1 MAERK
6 PIKIPHLYCLLFMQT
21 KIYLEKI
28 KDQQD
33 QFLP

>member
-1 MAERK
+1 MAKRK
-6 PIKIPHLYCLLFMQT
+6 PIKNPHLYGLFMQT